1 MKPHNDPERLFSLMH
16 KIISAQEDWQTALAP
31 RVILGLWHPRFILA
45 TIKIVPYLR
54 RSYIGASI
62 SLARDYFWDYCHTF
76 SVNFATLATTEGAR
90 FRSVTALCSKP
101 DEFLTGPTGRTPRPL
116 ERIF

>member
-1 MKPHNDPERLFSLMH
+1 MKPHNDPERLFTLIH
-16 KIISAQEDWQTALAP
+16 EIISAQEDWQTALAP

-62 SLARDYFWDYCHTF
+62 SRVPDPPARKDAQAAGKDILVWT
-76 SVNFATLATTEGAR
+76 VNRPEQMME
-90 FRSVTALCSKP
+90 V
-101 DEFLTGPTGRTPRPL
+101 RT
-116 ERIF
+116 

>member
-1 MKPHNDPERLFSLMH
+1 MH
-16 KIISAQEDWQTALAP
+16 DIISAQEDWQTALAR

-62 SLARDYFWDYCHTF
+62 SLARGYFWDYCHIF
-76 SVNFATLATTEGAR
+76 IVNMLEWPIWLVVSPVLCFEIYPFR
-90 FRSVTALCSKP
+90 FHSLCYS
-101 DEFLTGPTGRTPRPL
+101 G
-116 ERIF
+116 